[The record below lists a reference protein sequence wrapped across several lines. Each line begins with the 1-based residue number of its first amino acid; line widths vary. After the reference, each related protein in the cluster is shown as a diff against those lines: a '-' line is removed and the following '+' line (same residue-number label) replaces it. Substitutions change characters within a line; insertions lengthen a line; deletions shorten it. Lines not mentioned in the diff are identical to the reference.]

1 MALELGS
8 PAPAPARPRPR
19 AALPSLALRREPKI
33 GDGDRLFLTEQLA
46 LMLETG
52 VSLHAALSSLRRQ
65 SANPALQRLLGE
77 LADEVAGGRPF
88 SQALARH
95 PEVFSRTYVN
105 LVGASEQ
112 GGFMHEVLAQILRM
126 EERRAAL
133 RSALLSAFTY
143 PAFLLVFSV
152 AVVVFVLTT
161 VFPKFATLFGRIA
174 SELPWTTRVLMSVS
188 DALVHQW
195 PLLVA
200 GTAVAGWL
208 AVRWASSP
216 AGSASLDRFK
226 LAAPGIGGVFIELY
240 LVHTLRVLSL
250 SLANGVTIMDA
261 LAACRELIDNRLF
274 RAELARVERA
284 VEEGKGVTA
293 AFLDADLL
301 PMPVREMI
309 ATGDQ
314 TGRLAQVA
322 GRLADFH
329 EQALQKRL
337 ARLARLV
344 EPLMLLV
351 MGTLVGVLVAS
362 LILPIFKLAHAVH

>member
-95 PEVFSRTYVN
+95 PDVFSRTYVN

-143 PAFLLVFSV
+143 PAFLLLFSV

-174 SELPWTTRVLMSVS
+174 SELSWTTRVLMSVS

-200 GTAVAGWL
+200 GTAIAGWL

-274 RAELARVERA
+274 REELARVERA

>member
-8 PAPAPARPRPR
+8 PAPAPARRR
-19 AALPSLALRREPKI
+19 KAVALSSLALRREPRI
-33 GDGDRLFLTEQLA
+33 GDRERLFLTEQLA

-52 VSLHAALSSLRRQ
+52 VALHAALSSLRRQ

-112 GGFMHEVLAQILRM
+112 GGFMHEVLSQILRM

-133 RSALLSAFTY
+133 RSAMVAAFTY
-143 PAFLLVFSV
+143 PAFLLAFSV

-174 SELPWTTRVLMSVS
+174 SELPWTTRMLMSLS

-195 PLLVA
+195 PLLLA
-200 GTAVAGWL
+200 GTALAGWL
-208 AVRWASSP
+208 AVRWMSSA
-216 AGSASLDRFK
+216 AGAASLDRFK
-226 LAAPGIGGVFIELY
+226 LAAPGIGGIFVELY

-250 SLANGVTIMDA
+250 SLSNGVTIMDA
-261 LAACRELIDNRLF
+261 LAACRDLIDNRLF
-274 RAELARVERA
+274 REELGRVERA
-284 VEEGKGVTA
+284 VEEGKGLTA
-293 AFLDADLL
+293 AFLEAELL
-301 PMPVREMI
+301 PMAVREMI

-337 ARLARLV
+337 AQLAKLV
-344 EPLMLLV
+344 EPLMLLI
-351 MGTLVGVLVAS
+351 MGALVGVLVAS